1 MPDAEWT
8 IAALQGRMG
17 RAKKV
22 TIGRVFA
29 QGIILLL
36 IEQQKEIERWKRAV
50 EKLEKE
56 TLIHEDHRTER

>member
-1 MPDAEWT
+1 MADTEWI
-8 IAALQGRMG
+8 IATLQGRMN

-29 QGIILLL
+29 RGIILTLTEQRAE
-36 IEQQKEIERWKRAV
+36 IEQWKRAV

>member
-1 MPDAEWT
+1 MTDLDRI
-8 IAALQGRMG
+8 IATLQGRMG
-17 RAKKV
+17 RARKV

-36 IEQQKEIERWKRAV
+36 IEQQKEIERWKRTV

>member
-1 MPDAEWT
+1 MPDSKWV

-56 TLIHEDHRTER
+56 TLIHEDHRAER

>member
-1 MPDAEWT
+1 MPDPEWT

-56 TLIHEDHRTER
+56 TLIHEDHRPER

>member
-1 MPDAEWT
+1 MPDPKWT

>member
-1 MPDAEWT
+1 MPDTEWT

-50 EKLEKE
+50 EELEKE

>member
-8 IAALQGRMG
+8 IAALQGRTG

>member
-1 MPDAEWT
+1 MPDPKWT

-36 IEQQKEIERWKRAV
+36 IEQQKEIEMLRA
-50 EKLEKE
+50 EKE
-56 TLIHEDHRTER
+56 ARNHADD

>member
-1 MPDAEWT
+1 MPDTEWT

-50 EKLEKE
+50 EKL
-56 TLIHEDHRTER
+56 

>member
-1 MPDAEWT
+1 MPDTEWT